1 MKIKNPETGEVIVIP
16 QGMEDAVRD
25 AIESGNDPMEA
36 MQMKYGGIHINPAN
50 KGKFNATKKATG
62 KTTEELT
69 HSKNPLTRKRAIF
82 AQNAKKWK
90 HQEGGQAMQQQQPQ
104 GGGQEDQMQQL
115 VQMAEQALAQGASP
129 EKVAQMLVQQ
139 GVPEQV
145 VQQIIQYA
153 IQDLQ
158 QQAQGQNPQEEAQEQ
173 GQQQNPQEEQDE
185 MKYGGIHIKESKK
198 GTFTA
203 AATKHGMG
211 VQEFAKKV
219 LANKDNYSPAMVK
232 KANFAHNAASWHHEY
247 GGMAMYEEGGQLP
260 ESLLRTRM
268 KASGASNEEINDYIS
283 KNYNY
288 GGMTMYDDGG
298 MIKRADGSYSKRGL
312 WDNIRANKGSG
323 KAPTK
328 EMLKQEKKIKA
339 AEKGMGGM
347 MYADGGKL
355 PKDILKS
362 RLESHMSPQEVNNYL
377 KEYANGGSF
386 DNPGFRALPT
396 YVQEKI
402 KSNMAYGGCM
412 ECGGKMETGGRF
424 LRKAQVGLYDDN
436 LPYNPEY
443 NSANSLNTFG
453 NFQNPLEQYSFN
465 DAYNPNRPI
474 YPQTQFSQKT
484 NNTFISPKNPIPQQD
499 LIDSIPLGGY
509 DQFGN
514 IKSPQGLQGYNPETG
529 GNLGLKN
536 SMTTIGNI
544 PSTIYNGKQYDTKNN
559 KSNKFNDYAGNLAN
573 ITGGNSYFGR
583 GIQHL
588 GQATFDFTKGGIEMA
603 GNNIS
608 NRNALQDEAN
618 NLRSSMR
625 AGYQKTGKRPTDG
638 NAIISKYGGKMMQ
651 DGGATYADKMKV
663 SKNSPEADFIAEKGE
678 YIVNNGIASKLET
691 GGSHASGNDTAISLD
706 KSQSPSYVLS
716 DTPRLK
722 QLQFGGKRVSPA
734 KYAEMATVEA
744 LGKTPDQILKG
755 YTAFTKRAGT
765 EGKVFGDKI
774 SNATNQLLAQK
785 YQKDLA
791 TVKQIADQA
800 YHKQEQLKYAMGMDN
815 DLDHAQEVNGMSM
828 AKFGG
833 MQDGVHMNYFNAPAV
848 QYGGSPQLFSDPSGL
863 GYNTTQMGYGG
874 MPMAYGGLPKMQYAG
889 PFGNFQN
896 PLDQYNPDKL
906 MKRPDPYKNNE
917 LSQEGYESIEDYMK
931 GRDKEYAIK
940 ERGMP
945 NKKQLYTKYNKIA
958 NEGVRYNSG
967 FFYKGD
973 PEKKIISSKD
983 LPELMDYNKND
994 FEYTPAYPDRPELL
1008 GMSNDDRDYEGMRQY
1023 QTKENILKKQI
1034 GIIGKETW
1042 DKFPDNLKMQLYNYI
1057 IDTDGDTGNIWKTLA
1072 NAINSS
1078 KGVETKFNP
1087 NLSFNK
1093 EKDAKALEEAIKTI
1107 QNNKVDDKVYDT
1119 YINKVLP
1126 EEYKN
1131 LALSNHSVPY
1141 TKDSLEE
1148 YTKKWSNKPREI
1160 DNIYRTKNFH
1170 PTDNT
1175 KPEGKEVNLTQNPS
1189 NVNWGQSN
1197 WGKSVGTVGTSPNA
1211 AVSYD
1216 AQQSIYPESY
1226 SREENSQQ
1234 NNKFNMVSPGQTAV
1248 NPTPAVV
1255 AGSSKV
1261 TTPAKN
1267 IGTTDYKIPISSGT
1281 SSGTALASNS
1291 NVLANVPASTV
1302 TTPTSGN
1309 NATATNANTS
1319 TTTTTATP
1327 TGTKTTTAIN
1337 NDKLGIYNKKAV
1349 NKYNIDY
1356 NPMNKAGND
1365 LWTDANYK
1373 TQWIPKV
1380 DNAFSNPENAK
1391 ILIDR
1396 LENYSGQDA
1405 NDVKLALSKAK
1416 TFEEKVAIAKRLAT
1430 DYKPGPYHSIVNSL
1444 IDEIPKEPVKTP
1456 KPEAKESKP
1465 PVVESQEVDKKPFEY
1480 TPAEEKETYDI
1491 PPVNFYIPQSYGR
1504 NPIGLQLAQAQTIR
1518 PAKLNIQPELN
1529 EYNRSMRGALRGT
1542 QGNTS
1547 VNVAQQMQGLNNLYD
1562 AQNKLFGQKY
1572 NFDEQSRM
1580 GADQFNAQAI
1590 MNTDAANLQRIAAEQ
1605 DAIAR
1610 REGILDTQR
1619 RTDFQAGLENADK
1632 QNAYNLSKK
1641 YIESTFGPYLN
1652 NEGKFNFVYNPLT
1665 AEKNTKEKSY
1675 TASELNKMTA
1685 EQRKAL
1691 GLKFGGSVKKIKLK
1705 LRK

>member
-90 HQEGGQAMQQQQPQ
+90 HQEGGQAMEQQ
-104 GGGQEDQMQQL
+104 DQMQQL
-115 VQMAEQALAQGASP
+115 VQMAEQALAQGTPP

-145 VQQIIQYA
+145 VQQVIQYA
-153 IQDLQ
+153 IQDLEQ
-158 QQAQGQNPQEEAQEQ
+158 TQGQNPQEEAQEQ

-288 GGMTMYDDGG
+288 GGMTMYGHGG

-484 NNTFISPKNPIPQQD
+484 NNTFISPKNPRPQQD

-618 NLRSSMR
+618 NLRSAMR

-663 SKNSPEADFIAEKGE
+663 SKNSPKADFIAEKGE

-765 EGKVFGDKI
+765 EGKVFEDKI
-774 SNATNQLLAQK
+774 SDSTNQLLAQK

-800 YHKQEQLKYAMGMDN
+800 YHKQEQLKHAMGMDN
-815 DLDHAQEVNGMSM
+815 DLDHAQQVNGMSM

-863 GYNTTQMGYGG
+863 GYNTTQM
-874 MPMAYGGLPKMQYAG
+874 AYGGLHKMQNAG
-889 PFGNFQN
+889 NAN
-896 PLDQYNPDKL
+896 PYSDWKGQTFSTP
-906 MKRPDPYKNNE
+906 
-917 LSQEGYESIEDYMK
+917 EGY
-931 GRDKEYAIK
+931 
-940 ERGMP
+940 
-945 NKKQLYTKYNKIA
+945 
-958 NEGVRYNSG
+958 
-967 FFYKGD
+967 
-973 PEKKIISSKD
+973 
-983 LPELMDYNKND
+983 
-994 FEYTPAYPDRPELL
+994 
-1008 GMSNDDRDYEGMRQY
+1008 
-1023 QTKENILKKQI
+1023 
-1034 GIIGKETW
+1034 
-1042 DKFPDNLKMQLYNYI
+1042 
-1057 IDTDGDTGNIWKTLA
+1057 
-1072 NAINSS
+1072 
-1078 KGVETKFNP
+1078 
-1087 NLSFNK
+1087 
-1093 EKDAKALEEAIKTI
+1093 
-1107 QNNKVDDKVYDT
+1107 
-1119 YINKVLP
+1119 
-1126 EEYKN
+1126 
-1131 LALSNHSVPY
+1131 
-1141 TKDSLEE
+1141 
-1148 YTKKWSNKPREI
+1148 
-1160 DNIYRTKNFH
+1160 
-1170 PTDNT
+1170 
-1175 KPEGKEVNLTQNPS
+1175 
-1189 NVNWGQSN
+1189 
-1197 WGKSVGTVGTSPNA
+1197 
-1211 AVSYD
+1211 
-1216 AQQSIYPESY
+1216 
-1226 SREENSQQ
+1226 
-1234 NNKFNMVSPGQTAV
+1234 
-1248 NPTPAVV
+1248 
-1255 AGSSKV
+1255 
-1261 TTPAKN
+1261 
-1267 IGTTDYKIPISSGT
+1267 
-1281 SSGTALASNS
+1281 
-1291 NVLANVPASTV
+1291 
-1302 TTPTSGN
+1302 TTPTNVNLNVEPRRNWADYAQYYSSYDPRITTKQTPEAIAALQEVIYDDYLDTPQGQEALN
-1309 NATATNANTS
+1309 QMWLEYGVTNQLEKDYSDIAEKIKKKENLTESDLKRLRANY
-1319 TTTTTATP
+1319 
-1327 TGTKTTTAIN
+1327 I
-1337 NDKLGIYNKKAV
+1337 DKL
-1349 NKYNIDY
+1349 
-1356 NPMNKAGND
+1356 AG
-1365 LWTDANYK
+1365 
-1373 TQWIPKV
+1373 
-1380 DNAFSNPENAK
+1380 
-1391 ILIDR
+1391 
-1396 LENYSGQDA
+1396 
-1405 NDVKLALSKAK
+1405 
-1416 TFEEKVAIAKRLAT
+1416 KRL
-1430 DYKPGPYHSIVNSL
+1430 
-1444 IDEIPKEPVKTP
+1444 PKMLPNAPASETTP
-1456 KPEAKESKP
+1456 KPEAIESKP

-1480 TPAEEKETYDI
+1480 TPAEKKDTYDI

-1572 NFDEQSRM
+1572 NFDEQSRA
-1580 GADQFNAQAI
+1580 GADQFNAQAM
-1590 MNTDAANLQRIAAEQ
+1590 MNTDAANIQRIGVNQ

-1610 REGILDTQR
+1610 REGALDTQR

-1652 NEGKFNFVYNPLT
+1652 NEGKLNFTYNPLT